1 MRTDV
6 AWVCEAFS
14 SGCEC
19 AWGRDRWAAMGVGRR
34 GITIGRLDDEDL
46 ELVVFLFVNVFFFI
60 ARLWR
65 RVFGDSD
72 RAVAAG
78 LVAFRGRGMNE
89 VGV

>member
-1 MRTDV
+1 M

-46 ELVVFLFVNVFFFI
+46 ELVVFLFVNVFFLLLGSGGVFSEI
-60 ARLWR
+60 RIGPWR
-65 RVFGDSD
+65 RGWLHLE
-72 RAVAAG
+72 G
-78 LVAFRGRGMNE
+78 GG
-89 VGV
+89 